1 MASKVNLH
9 GFLCAV
15 RRTVAEQ
22 EFWRSAW
29 GLRICRLPLFR
40 IRSQSAVWFAR
51 DVSWRGGV
59 VAQSSG

>member
-22 EFWRSAW
+22 EFWRPAW
-29 GLRICRLPLFR
+29 GLRICRLPFFR
-40 IRSQSAVWFAR
+40 IFSRWALSFATSL
-51 DVSWRGGV
+51 SWQGGV
-59 VAQSSG
+59 VARSSG